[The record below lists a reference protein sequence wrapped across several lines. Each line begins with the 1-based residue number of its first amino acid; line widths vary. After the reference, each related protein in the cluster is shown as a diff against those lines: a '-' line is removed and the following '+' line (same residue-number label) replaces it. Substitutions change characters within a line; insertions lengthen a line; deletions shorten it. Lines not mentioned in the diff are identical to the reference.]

1 VSLTDKPLSG
11 AGRPRRLG
19 IPGHVTGDAEHSRF
33 VAACTH
39 AHPLHRQGA
48 SVTETVTENV
58 PLAPLQR

>member
-1 VSLTDKPLSG
+1 VSQGDDGP
-11 AGRPRRLG
+11 LG

-48 SVTETVTENV
+48 PVTETVTENV
-58 PLAPLQR
+58 PLGHFRAVNQLHIA